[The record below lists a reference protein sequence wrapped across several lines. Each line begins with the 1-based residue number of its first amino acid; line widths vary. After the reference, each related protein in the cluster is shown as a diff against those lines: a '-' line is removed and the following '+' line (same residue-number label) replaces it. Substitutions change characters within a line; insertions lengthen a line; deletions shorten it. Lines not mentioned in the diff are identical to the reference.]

1 MMNLIEA
8 WGNYYFVV
16 DGDGVDDDRY
26 FKITRIL
33 GNTHVVYENVED
45 DINVRVFSGS
55 LEECIE
61 YLDTLGAVNYD
72 PLAKWR

>member
-8 WGNYYFVV
+8 WGNYYFETE
-16 DGDGVDDDRY
+16 DRY
-26 FKITRIL
+26 FKVSPIFR
-33 GNTHVVYENVED
+33 NYVVYENVED
-45 DINVRVFSGS
+45 DINVRVFDGT
-55 LEECIE
+55 LEECVN